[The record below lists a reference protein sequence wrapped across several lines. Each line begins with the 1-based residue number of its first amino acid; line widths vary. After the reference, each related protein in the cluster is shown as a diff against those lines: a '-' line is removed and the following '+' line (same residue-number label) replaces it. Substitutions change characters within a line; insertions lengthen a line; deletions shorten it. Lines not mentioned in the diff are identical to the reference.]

1 MGITLFNWP
10 EILVK
15 SRKDMAAI
23 IILAYAQTKVYNE
36 YSSRTLMKRLNIH
49 HIPLFMF
56 RQKLLKQEHNK
67 LVCTYY
73 TEQPQSYFKNP
84 AFLFSGASVKHK
96 VVYLKALSMRRMGEI
111 EDKIPLEYFDTLS
124 YNPFL
129 EVKDNYIYFTQ
140 ESSVSRNT

>member
-1 MGITLFNWP
+1 MDITLFNWP
-10 EILVK
+10 EILAK

-23 IILAYAQTKVYNE
+23 IILAYAQTTLYNE
-36 YSSRTLMKRLNIH
+36 YSSKTLMKRLSIN

-56 RQKLLKQEHNK
+56 RQKLLKQENNK

-84 AFLFSGASVKHK
+84 AFLFSGASITHK
-96 VVYLKALSMRRMGEI
+96 VVYLKALSMRRITES
-111 EDKIPLEYFDTLS
+111 EDKIPRQYFDSLS

-129 EVKDNYIYFTQ
+129 QVKDDYIHFLQ